1 MRSVLLALALFLG
14 VSSSA
19 YANSLT
25 LTAAQTTILSQ
36 LHSTS
41 PANITTLNAGFG
53 NYTSFFGGD
62 ITGIQA
68 AFVGVSGLNLTWSEG
83 DTFQLTVRN
92 NDENP
97 WNFALYAG
105 NGGLIND
112 AAIGASRVFNLSP
125 GSSTTLTLTLSVA
138 AFGGNAS
145 NITELGLVVGRF
157 FPTGP
162 TDRTAAY
169 HVDAATPEPS
179 SILLLGAGLLGAVTL
194 IRRKINQR

>member
-1 MRSVLLALALFLG
+1 MKTALLTLALLMAL
-14 VSSSA
+14 SSSA

-25 LTAAQTTILSQ
+25 LTTAQTTILTQ

-53 NYTSFFGGD
+53 NYTSFFGDD

-68 AFVGVSGLNLTWSEG
+68 AFVGISGLNLTWSNG

-92 NDENP
+92 NNESP

-105 NGGLIND
+105 NGGGLIND
-112 AAIGASRVFNLSP
+112 SAIGASRVFNLSP
-125 GSSTTLTLTLSVA
+125 GSSATLTLTLSVA
-138 AFGGNAS
+138 AFGGNTS
-145 NITELGLVVGRF
+145 NITELGLVVGRL

-162 TDRTAAY
+162 TDRTAEY
-169 HVDAATPEPS
+169 HVDVATPEPS
-179 SILLLGAGLLGAVTL
+179 SILLLGTALLGATLRRRVTH
-194 IRRKINQR
+194 R

>member
-1 MRSVLLALALFLG
+1 MRSVLLALALFLA

-19 YANSLT
+19 HANSLT
-25 LTAAQTTILSQ
+25 LTTAQTTILTQ

-62 ITGIQA
+62 TTGIQA
-68 AFVGVSGLNLTWSEG
+68 AFVGISGLNLTWSDG

-92 NDENP
+92 NNESP
-97 WNFALYAG
+97 WNFALYAA
-105 NGGLIND
+105 NSGGLIND

-125 GSSTTLTLTLSVA
+125 GSSATLTLTLSVA
-138 AFGGNAS
+138 AFGGNTS

-157 FPTGP
+157 FPSGP
-162 TDRTAAY
+162 TDRTAEY
-169 HVDAATPEPS
+169 HVDATTPEPN
-179 SILLLGAGLLGAVTL
+179 SILLLGIGLLGAVTL
-194 IRRKINQR
+194 IRRKVSH

>member
-25 LTAAQTTILSQ
+25 LTPAQTTILSQ

-68 AFVGVSGLNLTWSEG
+68 AFVGVSGLNLTWSDG

-125 GSSTTLTLTLSVA
+125 GSSVTLTLALSVA

-157 FPTGP
+157 FPSGP
-162 TDRTAAY
+162 TDRTAEY
-169 HVDAATPEPS
+169 HVDATPEPS
-179 SILLLGAGLLGAVTL
+179 SILLLGTGLIGALTL
-194 IRRKINQR
+194 SRRRPSQ

>member
-1 MRSVLLALALFLG
+1 MRYGLLALALFLM
-14 VSSSA
+14 VSSA
-19 YANSLT
+19 HANSLT
-25 LTAAQTTILSQ
+25 LTPAQTTILTQ

-41 PANITTLNAGFG
+41 PANVTTVNSGLG
-53 NYTSFFGGD
+53 NYTSSFGGD

-68 AFVGVSGLNLTWSEG
+68 AFVGITGLNLTWTDG
-83 DTFQLTVRN
+83 DIFQLRVTN
-92 NDENP
+92 NNESP

-105 NGGLIND
+105 NGGGLIND

>member
-1 MRSVLLALALFLG
+1 MRSVLLALALFLA

-19 YANSLT
+19 HANSLT
-25 LTAAQTTILSQ
+25 LTTAQTTILTQ

-68 AFVGVSGLNLTWSEG
+68 AFVGISGLNLTWSDG

-92 NDENP
+92 NNESP
-97 WNFALYAG
+97 WNFALYAA
-105 NGGLIND
+105 NSGGLIND

-125 GSSTTLTLTLSVA
+125 GSSATLTLTLSVA
-138 AFGGNAS
+138 AFGGNTG

-157 FPTGP
+157 FPSGP
-162 TDRTAAY
+162 TDRTAEY
-169 HVDAATPEPS
+169 HVDATTPEPN
-179 SILLLGAGLLGAVTL
+179 SILLLGIGLLGAVTL
-194 IRRKINQR
+194 IRRKVSH